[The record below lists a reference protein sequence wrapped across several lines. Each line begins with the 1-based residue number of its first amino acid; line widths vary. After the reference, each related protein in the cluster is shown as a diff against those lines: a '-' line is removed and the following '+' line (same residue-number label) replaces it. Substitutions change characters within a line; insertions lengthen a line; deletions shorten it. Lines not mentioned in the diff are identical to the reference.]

1 MVDLSFISLLAA
13 RFLGTDDADE
23 VFALPGEHNSIHL
36 CIDPYRAQ
44 SSLAVVFPVVDPS
57 HDFVGKDFG
66 SGQKR
71 DALFGK
77 VGSGFFFRSP
87 RNPDRCITR
96 PLTSIIHKRA
106 HDHQFSSR
114 AEFSSGAEGPGA
126 ILRRSSAPD
135 PKGCPPRPF
144 ERWTDAPRP
153 YRSRLGFEI
162 FPYTRIICMLF
173 ISRTASILY
182 GWLVGLLRREAEGE
196 FPVAGKKL

>member
-23 VFALPGEHNSIHL
+23 VFALPAEHNSIHL
-36 CIDPYRAQ
+36 CIDSNRAQ

-57 HDFVGKDFG
+57 HDFVGKDFS

-77 VGSGFFFRSP
+77 VGSGFLFRSP
-87 RNPDRCITR
+87 RNPDRYVTR
-96 PLTSIIHKRA
+96 PLNSIIHKRA
-106 HDHQFSSR
+106 HDHQ
-114 AEFSSGAEGPGA
+114 FSSGAEGPGA

-135 PKGCPPRPF
+135 PKGSPPRPF

-153 YRSRLGFEI
+153 YRSRLGFES
-162 FPYTRIICMLF
+162 FPCTRIICMLF